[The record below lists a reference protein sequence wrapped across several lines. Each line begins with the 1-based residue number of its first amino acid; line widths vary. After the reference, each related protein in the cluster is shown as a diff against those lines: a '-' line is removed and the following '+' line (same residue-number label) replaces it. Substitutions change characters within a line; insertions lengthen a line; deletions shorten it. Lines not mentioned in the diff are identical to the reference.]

1 MLQIDLWKRF
11 VIWGMVALG
20 LLMTLPNGFYSRVEA
35 HNDAV
40 VAIERGADTV
50 ENRALVETWP
60 GWMPSSLV
68 NLGLDLRGAR
78 PVRASRAGRSR
89 PDPRGSTGAVC
100 RASPGVVAP
109 ARGSACR
116 GAAGGCRSR
125 RRGRL
130 AVEGLGGRRP
140 VYDRVA
146 VRVARAGSRAPAIF
160 RSPGQAGSDG
170 LT

>member
-20 LLMTLPNGFYSRVEA
+20 LLMALPNGFYSRVEA

-68 NLGLDLRGAR
+68 NLGLDLRG
-78 PVRASRAGRSR
+78 
-89 PDPRGSTGAVC
+89 GSHFLKVIKLKSFLDFVALPAVC
-100 RASPGVVAP
+100 NL
-109 ARGSACR
+109 ARSVSATTI
-116 GAAGGCRSR
+116 ATWH
-125 RRGRL
+125 
-130 AVEGLGGRRP
+130 P
-140 VYDRVA
+140 
-146 VRVARAGSRAPAIF
+146 
-160 RSPGQAGSDG
+160 